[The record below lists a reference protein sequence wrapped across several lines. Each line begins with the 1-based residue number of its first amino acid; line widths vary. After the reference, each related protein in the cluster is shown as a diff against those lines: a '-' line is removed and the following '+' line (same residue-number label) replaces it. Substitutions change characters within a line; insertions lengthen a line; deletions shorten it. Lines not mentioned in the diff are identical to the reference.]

1 MKKLR
6 MILLAA
12 LGVFISCSS
21 VKAEKRQT
29 SAPDSKVVVAY
40 VTSWSEVMPEPQYM
54 THINYAFGHVNETF
68 NGVKVDNEE
77 RLRQIVALKQQKPEL
92 KVLLSIGGWG
102 SGRFSEMVANDKY
115 RRAFAKDCQ
124 RIVKEF
130 GLDGID
136 IDWEY
141 PTSSAAG
148 ISSSPDDT
156 KNFTLLMRDI
166 RKAIG
171 KKKQLTLATVASG
184 EYIDFPAILPYID
197 FVNIMSYDMASAPKH
212 HSALFRSENSGN
224 ITGAEAVAAHLK
236 AGVPASR
243 LVMGMP
249 FYGRGGNGFPNFQDF
264 NKVGHSKDY
273 TEKWDEG
280 AKVPYLVDRDNT
292 LVFGYE
298 NPRSLAIKCQYI
310 LNQNLLGGM
319 YWDYSGDNEQGDL
332 RRTVYENLM
341 ERKPYVDHFSHVL
354 VLTEGAGQH
363 RAFSDVA
370 LKWLIDTGEVM
381 GFTIS
386 VLNNA
391 QPVTEQFLSQF
402 QLIIQL
408 DFPPYTWPK
417 EAEQAFVDYI
427 DNGKG
432 GWIGFHHA
440 TLLGEFDGYPLWQW
454 FSDFMGGIRFNNYI
468 APLAD
473 GTVVVEDK
481 EHPVMAGVS
490 SSFVLPNDEWYTYDK
505 SPRPNVRV
513 LAHVDEATYTPAS
526 DIKMGDH
533 PVIWVNEQKQARN
546 VYFQMGHSPK
556 LFNSDD
562 FTMMLRNAIDW
573 TLKRK

>member
-102 SGRFSEMVANDKY
+102 SGRFSEMVANDKD

-166 RKAIG
+166 RKVIG

-573 TLKRK
+573 TLRRK

>member
-12 LGVFISCSS
+12 LSVFISCSS

-102 SGRFSEMVANDKY
+102 SGRFSEMVANDKD

-124 RIVKEF
+124 RVVKEF

-473 GTVVVEDK
+473 GTVVVEDN

-513 LAHVDEATYTPAS
+513 LAHVDEATYTPVS

>member
-12 LGVFISCSS
+12 LSVFISCSS

-102 SGRFSEMVANDKY
+102 SGRFSEMVANDKD
-115 RRAFAKDCQ
+115 RRACAKDCQ
-124 RIVKEF
+124 RVVKEF

-473 GTVVVEDK
+473 GTVVVEDN

-513 LAHVDEATYTPAS
+513 LAHVDEATYTPVS

>member
-124 RIVKEF
+124 RVVKEF

-473 GTVVVEDK
+473 GTVVVEDN

-505 SPRPNVRV
+505 SPRPNVSV